1 MSVPLSLFCWKAIGL
16 MVSFRLLSSGTC
28 EILAI
33 RNYDTTSCTVGGPFV
48 LFAFRLVSLM
58 VVGIVSVIQLI
69 SIGVSAL
76 CYFTVWNWNLMLAYF
91 LLSSISSFLA
101 IRKKRD
107 EKNFVNQQDAEQ
119 QDSAIIDKLIAS
131 IFHILTPMTLFI
143 DVVTWFVLVP
153 MLLRTPG
160 TEMMLQY
167 MYSPVGYL
175 QHGGNAVI
183 MMIEMF
189 LNRIPDSKWWSHG
202 VVSIWSILFGI
213 WSLAYFFF
221 TGGTIYPFLDVG
233 HPQAWMIHISLFFSG
248 IFASYL
254 IQYILY
260 KKNRRY
266 MLYGKETHGLGS
278 ARLSVKSQ

>member
-16 MVSFRLLSSGTC
+16 MVSFRLLSSGTR

-33 RNYDTTSCTVGGPFV
+33 RSHDTTSCTIGGPFV

-58 VVGIVSVIQLI
+58 VVGLVSVVQLI

-91 LLSSISSFLA
+91 FLSSLSSFFA
-101 IRKKRD
+101 IRKRRD
-107 EKNFVNQQDAEQ
+107 EKNFSNNSNKGQQDAEQ
-119 QDSAIIDKLIAS
+119 QDSAIIDKLVAT

-143 DVVTWFVLVP
+143 DIVTWFVLVP

-160 TEMMLQY
+160 TEMILQY

-175 QHGGNAVI
+175 QHGGNAAI

-213 WSLAYFFF
+213 WSLAYFLF
-221 TGGTIYPFLDVG
+221 TGATIYPFLDVG
-233 HPQAWMIHISLFFSG
+233 HPQAWMIYITLFFSG
-248 IFASYL
+248 IFASYF

-260 KKNRRY
+260 KKKCWCFSPSKIKNKA
-266 MLYGKETHGLGS
+266 L
-278 ARLSVKSQ
+278 